1 MSKFY
6 GIKYPFTSQ
15 DEEKFYLD
23 VNKDLKDKVRSL
35 LMHVVFTPKGQK
47 LRDTEFGTNLIRYIF
62 QPLDGETIDGIK
74 TEVME
79 VVSRYIKGVT
89 VNDLQVL
96 TDDTQRGVFVRLD
109 YTVQQG
115 YKSVKDSIVTK
126 I

>member
-15 DEEKFYLD
+15 DEENFYLD

-47 LRDTEFGTNLIRYIF
+47 LRDPEFGTNLIRFIF

-74 TEVME
+74 SEVKD
-79 VVSRYIKGVT
+79 VVSRYVKDVV
-89 VNDLQVL
+89 VNDLQIL

-115 YKSVKDSIVTK
+115 YKSIKDSIITK

>member
-15 DEEKFYLD
+15 DEENFYLD

-47 LRDTEFGTNLIRYIF
+47 LRDPEFGTNLIRFIF

-74 TEVME
+74 SEVKD
-79 VVSRYIKGVT
+79 VVSRYVT
-89 VNDLQVL
+89 DVVVNDLQIL

-115 YKSVKDSIVTK
+115 YKSIKDSIITK

>member
-47 LRDTEFGTNLIRYIF
+47 LRDPEFGTNLIRYIF
-62 QPLDGETIDGIK
+62 QPLDGETIDGVK